1 MVRDAA
7 RRDPS
12 ADAVVDGARRVGYAE
27 LLERV
32 EHAARSLM
40 ASGIAPGERVA
51 VWAPNSIEWI
61 VAALGITMS
70 GGVLVPVNTRF
81 KGTEAAYVLARSGA
95 RALFTVRGFLDTDY
109 PALLAAADIALP
121 ALDHIIILSGDA
133 EGAISL
139 SDFTARAS
147 TVSSGE
153 LDARADVLGPD
164 APADVVFTSG
174 TTGNPKGVV
183 MAHSQTLR
191 AYLDW

>member
-40 ASGIAPGERVA
+40 ATGVEPGERVA

-61 VAALGITMS
+61 VAALGITMA

-81 KGTEAAYVLARSGA
+81 KGVEAAYVLARSNA

-109 PALLAAADIALP
+109 PELLAATDIALP
-121 ALDHIIILSGDA
+121 SLQTTVILSGAATGDTIA
-133 EGAISL
+133 FD
-139 SDFTARAS
+139 DFVARADAA
-147 TVSSGE
+147 TAGE
-153 LDARADVLGPD
+153 LDARVGALGPD
-164 APADVVFTSG
+164 DPSDVVYTSG
-174 TTGNPKGVV
+174 TTGSPKGVV
-183 MAHSQTLR
+183 
-191 AYLDW
+191 